1 MWTQMSAIQCNKCC
15 DRQYKGCSG
24 DEKEGH
30 QHDGEVEKAFPGK
43 VTLALSCGGKGHFRQ
58 REQPVQRHEGTF
70 LVCGED
76 DPHRGMLY
84 KAGTRVQG

>member
-1 MWTQMSAIQCNKCC
+1 MPFSVISAVIDSTRGAAGMKRRVINTM
-15 DRQYKGCSG
+15 
-24 DEKEGH
+24 
-30 QHDGEVEKAFPGK
+30 GEVEKAFPGK